1 MTITEFVDKY
11 NPWLVKSGE
20 NAGEVGVTPK
30 GGDEKELS
38 EFMKA
43 HKLEVIDE
51 LNRRE
56 VI

>member
-20 NAGEVGVTPK
+20 NAGEVGVTQK
-30 GGDEKELS
+30 VVDEKELS